1 MIVNNRQGLPLMD
14 GQYGMAWKFLLKNTI
29 ILTVI
34 VFFTF
39 ASLTSEYFLTW
50 ENIMNLFRQASIVG
64 IIALGVHFV
73 ILLGMVDFS
82 VGSILVF
89 SGSIIMVLQNVNGFG
104 IWTSIIA
111 GVIAGT
117 LLGLV
122 NGVII
127 VYGKV
132 PSFITTLGMMFAV
145 RSISLWY
152 ASGGAL
158 EGKHIRYTA
167 LGHENTLGI
176 PNILFPLMIA
186 AILAHLV
193 LTRTLLG
200 RYIYAIGNNR
210 IAAFLS
216 GTPIHWVTI
225 ITFGI
230 SGFASGVGAI
240 LETSRLNSISTS
252 SSGTT
257 YELDVIAAIVI
268 GGANLKGGK
277 GTIWGTACGVL
288 ILIMISNYMNL
299 ENVSPYLQ
307 GILKGILMLAVLYK
321 KKKIE

>member
-1 MIVNNRQGLPLMD
+1 MNVNNR
-14 GQYGMAWKFLLKNTI
+14 KEVLLKDSYLTTAWRFMQKNHIILIIIVFTI
-29 ILTVI
+29 I
-34 VFFTF
+34 

-50 ENIMNLFRQASIVG
+50 ENLMNLFRQASVVG
-64 IIALGVHFV
+64 MLALGVHFV

-82 VGSILVF
+82 VGAVLVF
-89 SGSIIMVLQNVNGFG
+89 SGSVIMVIQGINGLSIG
-104 IWTSIIA
+104 VSIIL

-122 NGVII
+122 NGLII
-127 VYGKV
+127 VFGKV

-145 RSISLWY
+145 RSIALWY
-152 ASGGAL
+152 ASGGAI
-158 EGKHIRYTA
+158 EGKHIGYTS
-167 LGHENTLGI
+167 LGHGYTLGI
-176 PNILFPLMIA
+176 PNILFPLAIA
-186 AILAHLV
+186 AILAHMV

-216 GTPIHWVTI
+216 GTPMQWVTI
-225 ITFGI
+225 IAFGI
-230 SGFASGVGAI
+230 SGFAAGVGAI

-288 ILIMISNYMNL
+288 ILSMISNYMNL

-321 KKKIE
+321 QKKAY

>member
-1 MIVNNRQGLPLMD
+1 MNKRYGLPLRVNQP
-14 GQYGMAWKFLLKNTI
+14 GLAWRFVQKNHVFLI
-29 ILTVI
+29 IV
-34 VFFTF
+34 VFFVI
-39 ASLTSEYFLTW
+39 ASVTSDYFLSW
-50 ENIMNLFRQASIVG
+50 ENLMNLFRQASVVG
-64 IIALGVHFV
+64 MIALGVHFV

-82 VGSILVF
+82 VGSVLVF
-89 SGSIIMVLQNVNGFG
+89 SGSIIMVLQGIDGFG
-104 IWTSIIA
+104 IWLSSIA
-111 GVIAGT
+111 GVIAGM
-117 LLGLV
+117 LLGLL
-122 NGVII
+122 NGVIV

-158 EGKHIRYTA
+158 QGKYSQYTS
-167 LGHENTLGI
+167 LGHGYTLGI
-176 PNILFPLMIA
+176 PNILFPLILA
-186 AILAHLV
+186 AILAHIV

-200 RYIYAIGNNR
+200 RYIYAVGNNR

-216 GTPIHWVTI
+216 GTPMHWVTI
-225 ITFGI
+225 IAFGI
-230 SGFASGVGAI
+230 SGLAAGVGAI

-252 SSGTT
+252 SSATT

-268 GGANLKGGK
+268 GGANLSGGK

-288 ILIMISNYMNL
+288 ILSMISNYMNL

-321 KKKIE
+321 QKKMD